1 MQSRINK
8 ELQELSTNP
17 PENCAVSLVGD
28 DITHWRVNLVGPEGS
43 AYEGGNFELALTV
56 PANYPFRAPD
66 VRFVTRIYHPN
77 VKSDDGAICTELYQ
91 SDWSPTKNIRH
102 VIELLLSTLITPS
115 PEHAVEPEIAQQMM
129 NSHEAYVATARQ
141 WVNQYAR

>member
-8 ELQELSTNP
+8 ELQELSVNP

-28 DITHWRVNLVGPEGS
+28 NISQWRVNLSGPQGS
-43 AYEGGNFELALTV
+43 PYEGGNFELLLTI

-66 VRFVTRIYHPN
+66 ARFATRIYHPN
-77 VKSDDGAICTELYQ
+77 VKSDDGSICTELYQ
-91 SDWSPTKNIRH
+91 ANWSPTKNIRH
-102 VIELLLSTLITPS
+102 IIELIMSTLISPS

-129 NSHEAYVATARQ
+129 NNYDGFVATARQ
-141 WVNQYAR
+141 WVNNFAR